1 MRISDWSSDVCSSDL
16 APRLHSRGGHSILQ
30 IAPHVLQFTEE
41 ARGLRTFCPRFRLP
55 ELLQQFLLAQRQ
67 ASRGLHVDLH
77 NHVAKATAVQNRHPS
92 AALAAQFALL
102 NHGWGAAFLMFPL
115 QTPHRCTPTPTTP
128 KNRA

>member
-77 NHVAKATAVQNRHPS
+77 HHVAKATAVQNRHTRS
-92 AALAAQFALL
+92 DERREGKECANTCRYRGCQ
-102 NHGWGAAFLMFPL
+102 
-115 QTPHRCTPTPTTP
+115 
-128 KNRA
+128 

>member
-77 NHVAKATAVQNRHPS
+77 HHVAKATAVQNRPTS
-92 AALAAQFALL
+92 AALRPEERRVGKECVSTWRSRLA
-102 NHGWGAAFLMFPL
+102 PY
-115 QTPHRCTPTPTTP
+115 P
-128 KNRA
+128 